1 MQTTIIIFLLFTQQ
15 AVEADRSGDSQTARE
30 KNQTSLHLSVVS
42 IILAVIAYVSLIVIV
57 PILSVVVRIR

>member
-30 KNQTSLHLSVVS
+30 KNQMSLHLSVVS